1 MSGDIPVHEVML
13 KLSQFPNL
21 PTNSLMVDALEH
33 MSKYGL
39 GIVCAVD
46 TERNLLGVF
55 TDGDLRRMLLQH
67 QKPLPSLMTDDLS
80 AHISAKP
87 QTVLPSTTIREAVEK
102 MEDFQIWDLPVVDLE
117 NKLCGL
123 LHLHPVIDRL
133 INAK

>member
-1 MSGDIPVHEVML
+1 MSGNIPVHEVML

-21 PTNSLMVDALEH
+21 LANSLMVDALEY
-33 MSKYGL
+33 MSKYSL
-39 GIVCAVD
+39 GIVCAVNN
-46 TERNLLGVF
+46 EQKLLGVF

-80 AHISAKP
+80 AHISPKP
-87 QTVLPSTTIREAVEK
+87 QTVLPSTTIREAVTK
-102 MEDFQIWDLPVVDLE
+102 MEDFQIWDLPVVDSE

-133 INAK
+133 INPK